1 MKDSYIHT
9 LSGSCSHCNDDLFY
23 NNLCFGKN
31 SNVIVAMVTE
41 QCYSRI
47 WLHMQ
52 YAWYTRP

>member
-1 MKDSYIHT
+1 MKDSNIYI
-9 LSGSCSHCNDDLFY
+9 LSGSCCHCNDDFFY

-41 QCYSRI
+41 KCHSCI
-47 WLHMQ
+47 WLDMQ